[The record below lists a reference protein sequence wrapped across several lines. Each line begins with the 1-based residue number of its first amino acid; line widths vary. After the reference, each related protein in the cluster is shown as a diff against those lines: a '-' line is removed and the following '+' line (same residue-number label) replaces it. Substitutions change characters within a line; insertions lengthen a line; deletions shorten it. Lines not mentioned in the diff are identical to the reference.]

1 MFAAVAGDLVED
13 EAEVSMGIG
22 TEGALSAADEVS
34 EELREAGGEL
44 WPSEAST
51 ERARGFKSWSTSTL
65 RGRWPRGDGGG
76 GGGAGWKSVEELRR
90 SLRRGWPNSQKART
104 GSEEVETWA

>member
-1 MFAAVAGDLVED
+1 MFAAVAGDLVVK
-13 EAEVSMGIG
+13 EAEVSMGFG

-44 WPSEAST
+44 GPSEAST
-51 ERARGFKSWSTSTL
+51 ERARGFGSWSTSTL
-65 RGRWPRGDGGG
+65 RGRWPRGDEG
-76 GGGAGWKSVEELRR
+76 RR
-90 SLRRGWPNSQKART
+90 SLGRGRRGAEEELEARLADSQKATT